1 MLQIRA
7 LHIQDFGPF
16 KGCQT
21 VNLSPEDG
29 VTVIYGENMR
39 GKTSLLN
46 AVRFAFFG
54 KVIGRG
60 TKAMPLHKIG
70 NWEQAAAG
78 KYGFQ
83 VQLEFTDDC
92 HEYKLTRS
100 CHPREGVI
108 SPRHDEDYL
117 VDYFLEKDSNV
128 LGPQQAE
135 AEIKRIL
142 PEQIS
147 RFFLFDGELLQEYE
161 DLLSSET
168 DMGRRISEAIERIL
182 GVPVLTSART
192 SLLRLKEKSEHREAT
207 AAQGDQKTREFG
219 NQLADLH
226 AQRHVLNEDLERL
239 ERELEEA
246 RSQKASLEEAMK
258 KKERLAALL
267 DKRDTLDRLMKEI
280 EIRRAAKQI
289 ELQQAMA
296 GAWCSL
302 LADPIRNATKSL
314 RESELALQTEL
325 LRADVLSS
333 LHVNSGSECPACL
346 QQVSPDAKQRIELSI
361 HAASD
366 KDRAEKDRELA
377 AIRRKLTALDQYT
390 GASRTDVL
398 RILWDAVEEAAVD
411 FAAKKGERDEIAKQL
426 ESVDEESLRKT
437 KTDFESTIRLID
449 VLEKGVVRTRDLLEQ
464 NKSDAENIQ
473 RRLDKLSGANLGA
486 ERRRRE
492 LLSDLH
498 RLFNE
503 AVGAYREQL
512 RKRVEA
518 DATRHFK
525 ALTTEPEYAGLRIND
540 SYGLTIVHQD
550 GSDIPVRSVGAEHVV
565 ALCLMGALQNNAPL
579 RGPIVIDSP
588 FGRLDRG
595 HTRNIIRTLP
605 NMAKQVIL
613 LVYED
618 ELPPDLAR
626 EELKSKLRGEWK
638 LDRRSARHTELVPR
652 KD

>member
-1 MLQIRA
+1 M
-7 LHIQDFGPF
+7 
-16 KGCQT
+16 
-21 VNLSPEDG
+21 
-29 VTVIYGENMR
+29 
-39 GKTSLLN
+39 
-46 AVRFAFFG
+46 
-54 KVIGRG
+54 
-60 TKAMPLHKIG
+60 
-70 NWEQAAAG
+70 
-78 KYGFQ
+78 
-83 VQLEFTDDC
+83 
-92 HEYKLTRS
+92 
-100 CHPREGVI
+100 
-108 SPRHDEDYL
+108 
-117 VDYFLEKDSNV
+117 VDYFLERDSCV

-135 AEIKRIL
+135 AELKRIL

-161 DLLSSET
+161 DLLSSEN

-226 AQRHVLNEDLERL
+226 AQRQVLNEDLQRL

-267 DKRDTLDRLMKEI
+267 DKRDTLERLMKEI
-280 EIRRAAKQI
+280 EVRRAAKQV
-289 ELQQAMA
+289 ELEQAMS

-302 LADPIRNATKSL
+302 LAEPIRNATKSL
-314 RESELALQTEL
+314 RESEMALQTEL

-346 QQVSPDAKQRIELSI
+346 QQISPDARRRIESSI
-361 HAASD
+361 HAASS
-366 KDRAEKDRELA
+366 KDLAEKNRELST
-377 AIRRKLTALDQYT
+377 IRRKLAALEQYT
-390 GASRTDVL
+390 GASRTEVL
-398 RILWDAVEEAAVD
+398 RVLWDAVEEAAVD
-411 FAAKKGERDEIAKQL
+411 FAAKKGERDEIARQL

-449 VLEKGVVRTRDLLEQ
+449 AIEKGVVRTRELLEQ

-473 RRLDKLSGANLGA
+473 KRLDKLSGANLGA

-503 AVGAYREQL
+503 GVGAYREQL

-518 DATRHFK
+518 DAMRHFK

-550 GSDIPVRSVGAEHVV
+550 GSDIPVRSAGAEHVV

-595 HTRNIIRTLP
+595 HTRNIVRTLP
-605 NMAKQVIL
+605 SMAKQVVL
-613 LVYED
+613 LVYDD
-618 ELPPDLAR
+618 ELPPSLAR
-626 EELKSKLRGEWK
+626 EELKSKLRGEWR